1 MASVKIL
8 KKNINNVLGDII
20 GECYAWG
27 ILNPKADKK
36 ECDQIIDDV
45 VETFDTLIDMIHMKD
60 VENKKAHFKNIEA
73 SLESKAD
80 ELILRVNKL

>member
-1 MASVKIL
+1 
-8 KKNINNVLGDII
+8 
-20 GECYAWG
+20 
-27 ILNPKADKK
+27 
-36 ECDQIIDDV
+36 
-45 VETFDTLIDMIHMKD
+45 MIHMKD